1 MRNAARAVDRVPG
14 WKAVGLKL
22 SRLIEEVVLQHEDL
36 LSKVLSGLGRKDQIE
51 SVPEQCCE
59 LLREKL
65 IHTFGMD
72 QSAVQPGPGGLFP
85 GIVEALTVAS
95 CDPDVHIHEWLR
107 GKAPVGITAPI
118 QPGGVF
124 PVISPQSVGKE
135 KDRARYLHAKVWGN
149 ANYASYDEHKV
160 QADELFHKEVQK
172 GYVQWAASRDELER
186 EVGTL
191 HLAKIGVIVK
201 GTKMRLIHDL
211 RRNGTNARV
220 TFQERLV
227 LPRLKDL
234 VAGIMDLFQAKHQ
247 GEGMDLLTLDFRD
260 AFKQLHV
267 VPTERPFLAG
277 AAMDG
282 FFSYRTILFGVG
294 SGLLVW
300 CRVAAWV
307 MRSTQ
312 AWLGNHRAQ
321 TNCFVDDPII
331 AIQGSHLQRRR
342 LAMGVLLWWSSLG
355 LKLAYEKGSFGPD
368 AVWIGTHFLVK
379 PVINKVEICLPAKKN
394 TEILSA
400 LEEIMDNSRGMIR
413 HADIRKVAG
422 KESWVAGFLPQLKPF
437 VRQLWASLY
446 KDRSDNKVEL
456 VYKKQVWPALAW
468 LRRFHQQHQQDLV
481 RHLFLVDRLLDGLVL
496 EVDASTSGGGA
507 ACWIGARQL
516 VQHRPPDAFVT
527 TEWTSED
534 EELLGTR
541 RGDPAHQAT
550 WEAFMV
556 LLAIRHFVVPGVR
569 GRIVLV
575 GDALGVWFGMV
586 KFCARAGKSM
596 KLPKKWP
603 CTWHLWAMSLWV
615 CTFGAKPTRLQ
626 MG

>member
-1 MRNAARAVDRVPG
+1 
-14 WKAVGLKL
+14 
-22 SRLIEEVVLQHEDL
+22 
-36 LSKVLSGLGRKDQIE
+36 
-51 SVPEQCCE
+51 
-59 LLREKL
+59 
-65 IHTFGMD
+65 
-72 QSAVQPGPGGLFP
+72 
-85 GIVEALTVAS
+85 
-95 CDPDVHIHEWLR
+95 
-107 GKAPVGITAPI
+107 
-118 QPGGVF
+118 
-124 PVISPQSVGKE
+124 
-135 KDRARYLHAKVWGN
+135 
-149 ANYASYDEHKV
+149 
-160 QADELFHKEVQK
+160 
-172 GYVQWAASRDELER
+172 
-186 EVGTL
+186 
-191 HLAKIGVIVK
+191 
-201 GTKMRLIHDL
+201 
-211 RRNGTNARV
+211 
-220 TFQERLV
+220 
-227 LPRLKDL
+227 
-234 VAGIMDLFQAKHQ
+234 
-247 GEGMDLLTLDFRD
+247 MDLLTLDFRD
-260 AFKQLHV
+260 DFKQLHV

-277 AAMDG
+277 TAMDG
-282 FFSYRTILFGVG
+282 FFSYRTVLFGVG
-294 SGLLVW
+294 SGPLVW

-321 TNCFVDDPII
+321 TNCFVD
-331 AIQGSHLQRRR
+331 QRRR
-342 LAMGVLLWWSSLG
+342 LAMGVLLWWCSLG

-394 TEILSA
+394 TEILSV

-496 EVDASTSGGGA
+496 EVDASTTGGGA
-507 ACWIGARQL
+507 ACWIGARRL
-516 VQHRPPDAFVT
+516 AQHRPPDVFVT

-556 LLAIRHFVVPGVR
+556 LLAIRHFVAPGVR

-575 GDALGVWFGMV
+575 GDALGVWFGRSSFV
-586 KFCARAGKSM
+586 PGQGKSM
-596 KLPKKWP
+596 K
-603 CTWHLWAMSLWV
+603 
-615 CTFGAKPTRLQ
+615 
-626 MG
+626 